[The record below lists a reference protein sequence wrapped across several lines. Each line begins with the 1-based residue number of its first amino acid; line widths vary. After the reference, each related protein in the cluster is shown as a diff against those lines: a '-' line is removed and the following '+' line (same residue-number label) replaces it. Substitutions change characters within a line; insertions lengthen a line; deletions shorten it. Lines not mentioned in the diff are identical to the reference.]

1 MHSLII
7 VSNRLPVK
15 VKETIEKSS
24 GGLVSALEGLGDQ
37 YDLQWIGWAGGVV
50 DDQQKRQEITT
61 ELKERFNFT
70 PIFLSQEDVDDYY
83 TGFSNSSLWPLLHYM
98 PCNARYEDKWFQKYR
113 EINQLFADKILEQAE
128 PDDIIWVQDYHLM
141 LLPAM
146 LRKVKPDMTIGFFL
160 HTPFPSYEIFRC
172 LPNREELLEGL
183 LGADL
188 IGFHTFGYLRHFR
201 STVLRIL
208 GIESE
213 IAYIPVEHH
222 RCAIDVFPIGINTQ
236 GFQNF
241 IDSPA
246 FSRRLKALRKIYAG
260 KKIIL
265 SVERLDYTKGI
276 PHRLEAIDR
285 FLEKTG
291 RKDVIF
297 LFISVPSRQT
307 VPEYRELRQ
316 EVELK
321 VSQINGKHST
331 IGQVPVH
338 FLFRPVLPEELC
350 ALYVLA
356 DAAVVTP
363 LMDGMNLV
371 AKEYI
376 FCQQEK
382 SGVLILSEFAGA
394 AQELPYAS
402 IVNPYNVRQIADAI
416 QQALEDSEEEKKRRL
431 EPMKKRVAKY
441 NAQFWAKSFL
451 KTLTS
456 KDEKETP
463 IETLVLTQKALAPL
477 QDASRPALF
486 IDYDG
491 TLAEI
496 TNLPENAAPSG
507 EVEQLLFSLASQ
519 DQFEVYIIAGRRR
532 QEMDRWFSKFRLN
545 LIAEHGYCYKEK
557 GSGRWVVLVPDA
569 DLSWKDQLRE
579 YLNLFTAMTPGSF
592 LEEKTASLVWHYRNS
607 DPEFG
612 EWKARQLVSELQE
625 MLSNLPVEIHHG
637 KKNVTI
643 VSIHANKG
651 STIYHLLASNQYDKA
666 LCAGDDETDESMF
679 RLSDNAIIGVKIGD
693 KEETEA
699 EFRCSSPKA
708 FRALL
713 NKLLSRPKN
722 TAPLKKTEV
731 FTVNRSN
738 QS

>member
-1 MHSLII
+1 MQSLII

-15 VKETIEKSS
+15 VGETIEKSS
-24 GGLVSALEGLGDQ
+24 GGMVSALECLRDK

-50 DDQQKRQEITT
+50 DDHKKQEKIAA
-61 ELKERFNFT
+61 ELKDRFNFT
-70 PIFLSQEDVDDYY
+70 PIFLSQQDVEDYY

-98 PCNARYEDKWFQKYR
+98 PGNARYEERWFQKYR
-113 EINQLFADKILEQAE
+113 EINHLFAKKIMAHAGPE
-128 PDDIIWVQDYHLM
+128 DIIWVQDYHLM
-141 LLPAM
+141 LLPAI
-146 LRKVKPDMTIGFFL
+146 LRKLQPDMTIGFFL

-172 LPNREELLEGL
+172 HPNRAELLEGL

-213 IAYIPVEHH
+213 LAYIPVEYHK
-222 RCAIDVFPIGINTQ
+222 CAIDVFPIGIDTQ
-236 GFQNF
+236 KFQDF
-241 IDSPA
+241 MDSPD
-246 FSRRLKALRKIYAG
+246 FTRRMKALRKIYAG
-260 KKIIL
+260 KKIVL

-285 FLEKTG
+285 FLEETG

-297 LFISVPSRQT
+297 LFISVPSRQN

-316 EVELK
+316 EVDLK
-321 VSQINGKHST
+321 VSQINGKHSI
-331 IGQVPVH
+331 IGQVPIH
-338 FLFRPVLPEELC
+338 FLFRQVVPEELC
-350 ALYVLA
+350 ALYALA
-356 DAAVVTP
+356 DTAVVTP

-371 AKEYI
+371 AKEYV
-376 FCQQEK
+376 FCQKEK

-402 IVNPYNVRQIADAI
+402 IVNPYNVSQIADAI
-416 QQALEDSEEEKKRRL
+416 KQALEDSEEEKKQRL
-431 EPMKKRVAKY
+431 KPMKKRVTKY
-441 NAQFWAKSFL
+441 NAPFWAKSFL
-451 KTLTS
+451 KALTTQ
-456 KDEKETP
+456 DEKEFP
-463 IETLVLTQKALAPL
+463 IETPFLTPEVVTPFL
-477 QDASRPALF
+477 DAIHPAVFLDF
-486 IDYDG
+486 DG

-507 EVEQLLFSLASQ
+507 EVEQILFSLARQ
-519 DQFEVYIIAGRRR
+519 DRFEVYITAGRK
-532 QEMDRWFSKFRLN
+532 QEEMDRWFSKFGLN

-557 GSGRWVVLVPDA
+557 GNENWVVLVPDA

-579 YLNLFTAMTPGSF
+579 FLNLFTTMTPGSF

-643 VSIHANKG
+643 VSNHANKG
-651 STIYHLLASNQYDKA
+651 SVVYHLLTMNQYDA
-666 LCAGDDETDESMF
+666 AICAGDDETDESMF
-679 RLSDNAIIGVKIGD
+679 RLSYNSIISVKIG
-693 KEETEA
+693 KREKTEA
-699 EFRCSSPKA
+699 KFRCSSPKA
-708 FRALL
+708 FRTFL
-713 NKLLSRPKN
+713 NQLLSRSRN
-722 TAPLKKTEV
+722 LVALTTH
-731 FTVNRSN
+731 N
-738 QS
+738 